1 MRLADP
7 VEGRRARIEMV
18 PLIDTIFLLLA
29 FFLYAMLSMVIH
41 RGLPVELAAAG
52 SSEFG
57 PRESVVITITRDDR
71 LYVDN
76 EPASLEALAAQVAA
90 RGGGSGERSV
100 WISGDVEAS
109 LGLSLQVL
117 DRLRAAG
124 IEEVRFQTVEPA
136 P

>member
-52 SSEFG
+52 SSEFD
-57 PRESVVITITRDDR
+57 PRDSVVITITRDDR
-71 LYVDN
+71 LYVDR
-76 EPASLEALAAQVAA
+76 EPAVIETLSAQVAA
-90 RGGGSGERSV
+90 RMRESGERPV

-109 LGLSLQVL
+109 LGMSLRVL
-117 DRLRAAG
+117 DRLRG
-124 IEEVRFQTVEPA
+124 MGVEEILFQTAERQP
-136 P
+136 